1 MVFGKRKISQTE
13 PLSSDTHES
22 QDASDEDVSQTQT
35 LPPDENHKE
44 TTKPPLSQEVIYNGV
59 TGKNPGGTKN
69 WTCKPCKKS
78 YKSTYTRIHYHFF
91 GPPPGKRSGIQ
102 RCSTLLNDREAYE
115 KLKKRVQEAEKSGVS
130 PSLKQRN
137 EEDFHQERKK
147 EYKLK
152 KMLI

>member
-59 TGKNPGGTKN
+59 TGKNPGGTQS
-69 WTCKPCKKS
+69 WTCKHCKKS
-78 YKSTYTRIHYHFF
+78 YKSTYTGIHYYFF
-91 GPPPGKRSGIQ
+91 GPPPGKKMAFK
-102 RCSTLLNDREAYE
+102 D
-115 KLKKRVQEAEKSGVS
+115 VQ
-130 PSLKQRN
+130 
-137 EEDFHQERKK
+137 H
-147 EYKLK
+147 Y
-152 KMLI
+152 